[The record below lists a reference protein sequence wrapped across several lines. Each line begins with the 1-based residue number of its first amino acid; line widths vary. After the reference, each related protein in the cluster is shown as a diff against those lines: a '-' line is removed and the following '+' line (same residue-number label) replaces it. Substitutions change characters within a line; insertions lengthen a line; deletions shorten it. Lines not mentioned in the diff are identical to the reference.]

1 MKVLATTT
9 FIFTLTGLCVSPS
22 EARIG
27 IPVGNIHRQ
36 QLEAEGATSLD
47 WAQIGGNVQAGTNY
61 WKESGFRVDIS
72 GDGSTLAIGSPL
84 VNDTQGQVR
93 VSRLNLTT
101 DEWEPMGPDIAGDEE
116 YSAAG
121 VSVSLSQDGTILA
134 VGFPAFNDLVY
145 TGRCCGNSAARVY
158 KWNQDIGDWEQLGS
172 NIFDIKMFVVEFP
185 EYFVSNQAGWA
196 VSLSDDGMSVAVG
209 APNYFLNGTVGQVRV
224 YHFDS
229 EISNDWK
236 QLGQSITG
244 NRRYERVGFS
254 VTLSGDG
261 TTLALGDPH
270 ATSGVNATVNG
281 RVQVFAIDE
290 TQRWEPIG
298 NLISGEE
305 ERGQTGYSVSISKN
319 GTNLAVGHPSHGMTI
334 GYGSGLVRVYQIN
347 RITSNWDQ
355 VGPDIVPN
363 TELEWEDGKGYG
375 DGRSVSLSGDGQTV
389 AVPAPSIII
398 SDVIV

>member
-121 VSVSLSQDGTILA
+121 
-134 VGFPAFNDLVY
+134 
-145 TGRCCGNSAARVY
+145 
-158 KWNQDIGDWEQLGS
+158 
-172 NIFDIKMFVVEFP
+172 
-185 EYFVSNQAGWA
+185 
-196 VSLSDDGMSVAVG
+196 
-209 APNYFLNGTVGQVRV
+209 
-224 YHFDS
+224 
-229 EISNDWK
+229 
-236 QLGQSITG
+236 
-244 NRRYERVGFS
+244 
-254 VTLSGDG
+254 
-261 TTLALGDPH
+261 
-270 ATSGVNATVNG
+270 
-281 RVQVFAIDE
+281 
-290 TQRWEPIG
+290 
-298 NLISGEE
+298 
-305 ERGQTGYSVSISKN
+305 
-319 GTNLAVGHPSHGMTI
+319 
-334 GYGSGLVRVYQIN
+334 
-347 RITSNWDQ
+347 
-355 VGPDIVPN
+355 
-363 TELEWEDGKGYG
+363 
-375 DGRSVSLSGDGQTV
+375 
-389 AVPAPSIII
+389 
-398 SDVIV
+398 